1 MNYRIFDSETNNS
14 TKQNNDFLRPM
25 MTNESK
31 PIKNT
36 HDNYIFDRNA
46 EIFYKNNM
54 GNYMQPLNSRTDT
67 RTDTRIDTNPVQT
80 SFQNNYFTNNF
91 ETLNNNQ
98 EKNMFWDRNPVNTR
112 RDNVEKIRISDTYN
126 FIEKQGGNLN
136 NFVDFEI
143 RNTRE
148 NKINLNTNSYIPNG
162 KTMAIPKENI

>member
-54 GNYMQPLNSRTDT
+54 GNYMQPLDIRNDT
-67 RTDTRIDTNPVQT
+67 R
-80 SFQNNYFTNNF
+80 Y
-91 ETLNNNQ
+91 
-98 EKNMFWDRNPVNTR
+98 K
-112 RDNVEKIRISDTYN
+112 K
-126 FIEKQGGNLN
+126 
-136 NFVDFEI
+136 
-143 RNTRE
+143 
-148 NKINLNTNSYIPNG
+148 
-162 KTMAIPKENI
+162 